1 MKYDFSGINTGSCP
15 KEKQIKSLSSYQ
27 KSYCQLRYEANTIDY
42 VWKLDGCSK
51 LLKFLKPIL
60 SMPFPES
67 TAQYVIQI
75 EISTASEW
83 SSSLVKFY
91 LVTEVAFNG
100 SCDVFIIDM
109 YDKILVN
116 SIYGVLSNRTL
127 LYETTVKTLCDDLD
141 KDTVTIGFTFEILYR
156 YLIDSIHI
164 EALPLSKLSLTY
176 SNSQNS
182 TLDDTPDSTITFVLN
197 GKYYDVSKKLL
208 HNTKCVEYFC
218 STYKENMTNDLITIN
233 DNNMQDVFQIMLMY
247 LKTGLISEEL
257 DYYNSKSLLEVANKC
272 DLQNLKLICE
282 EHLIR
287 TITIDSVIELV
298 QLAFLNDAKNL
309 EKHAVSFIKF
319 YIQEIINTE
328 EFLSLPQEHL
338 DKIIKL
344 VAKIQTLKFNTEIQQ
359 QKFNTESLF
368 KPS

>member
-1 MKYDFSGINTGSCP
+1 MQNEREITEEQDSSGTNTESCP
-15 KEKQIKSLSSYQ
+15 KEKQIETLSSYQ

-42 VWKLDGCSK
+42 VWKLDRCSK

-67 TAQYVIQI
+67 TSQYVIQI
-75 EISTASEW
+75 EVSIASEW
-83 SSSLVKFY
+83 SS
-91 LVTEVAFNG
+91 
-100 SCDVFIIDM
+100 I
-109 YDKILVN
+109 
-116 SIYGVLSNRTL
+116 
-127 LYETTVKTLCDDLD
+127 KTLCDDLD
-141 KDTVTIGFTFEILYR
+141 KDTLTMGFTFEILYR
-156 YLIDSIHI
+156 YLIDTMHI

-182 TLDDTPDSTITFVLN
+182 TLDDIPDGTITFVLN

-233 DNNMQDVFQIMLMY
+233 DNDMQDVFHIMLMY
-247 LKTGLISEEL
+247 LKTGLILGEF
-257 DYYNSKSLLEVANKC
+257 DYYKIKKLLEVAHKC

-282 EHLIR
+282 EYLIR

-298 QLAFLNDAKNL
+298 QLAFLNNAKNL
-309 EKHAVSFIKF
+309 EKHAATFIKF
-319 YIQEIINTE
+319 NIQEIINIK

-338 DKIIKL
+338 DKIIEL
-344 VAKIQTLKFNTEIQQ
+344 VAKIQTLKFDTE
-359 QKFNTESLF
+359 TLF
-368 KPS
+368 EPS

>member
-1 MKYDFSGINTGSCP
+1 MQNEREITEEQDSSGTNTESCP
-15 KEKQIKSLSSYQ
+15 KEKQIETLSSYQ

-42 VWKLDGCSK
+42 VWKLDRCSK

-67 TAQYVIQI
+67 TSQYVIQI
-75 EISTASEW
+75 EVSIASEW

-91 LVTEVAFNG
+91 LLTKVSFNG
-100 SCDVFIIDM
+100 TCDVFIIDK
-109 YDKILVN
+109 YSKIHVN
-116 SIYGVLSNRTL
+116 SICGVLSNMTL

-141 KDTVTIGFTFEILYR
+141 KDTLTMGFTFEILYR
-156 YLIDSIHI
+156 YLIDTMHI

-182 TLDDTPDSTITFVLN
+182 TLDDIPDGTITFVLN

-233 DNNMQDVFQIMLMY
+233 DNDMQDVFHIMLMY
-247 LKTGLISEEL
+247 LKTGLILGEF
-257 DYYNSKSLLEVANKC
+257 DYYKIKKLLEVAHKC

-282 EHLIR
+282 EYLIR

-298 QLAFLNDAKNL
+298 QLAFLNNAKNL
-309 EKHAVSFIKF
+309 EKHAATFIKF
-319 YIQEIINTE
+319 NIQEIINIK

-338 DKIIKL
+338 DKIIEL
-344 VAKIQTLKFNTEIQQ
+344 VAKIQTLKFDTE
-359 QKFNTESLF
+359 TLF
-368 KPS
+368 EPS